1 MSLCGNIDAIM
12 GQGMMISKVKI
23 SAEGFE
29 KVEITA
35 KMAEVLGLPK
45 KAVGKWA
52 VVSTDYFEHRLR
64 KVRLDG
70 YFADDKYN
78 NHQRIP
84 NRIWDEMFGSKRSA
98 KFEISKQ
105 TIRKQNWVYGLLEQ
119 LLKIEE
125 LKNVL
130 NVMGRDEVILQ
141 ILNDTDSSREG
152 GKLYSSTSTAIA
164 HWKYKYRRAYK

>member
-1 MSLCGNIDAIM
+1 
-12 GQGMMISKVKI
+12 MMISRMKI

-29 KVEITA
+29 KVEISA
-35 KMAEVLGLPK
+35 KMAEVFGLPK
-45 KAVGKWA
+45 KAIGKWA
-52 VVSTDYFEHRLR
+52 VVAEDDVEHRLM

-84 NRIWDEMFGSKRSA
+84 NRIWGQMFGGVRCA

-105 TIRKQNWVYGLLEQ
+105 TNRKQNWVYSLLEQ

-164 HWKYKYRRAYK
+164 HWKYKYGRACK

>member
-1 MSLCGNIDAIM
+1 
-12 GQGMMISKVKI
+12 MMVSKTKI

-29 KVEITA
+29 KVEISA
-35 KMAEVLGLPK
+35 KMAEVFGLPK

-52 VVSTDYFEHRLR
+52 VVSKDYFEHRLR

-78 NHQRIP
+78 NHQRIS
-84 NRIWDEMFGSKRSA
+84 NRIWGQMFGGVRSA

-105 TIRKQNWVYGLLEQ
+105 TNRKQNWVYSLLEQ

-125 LKNVL
+125 LKSVL
-130 NVMGRDEVILQ
+130 NLMGRDEVILQ
-141 ILNDTDSSREG
+141 VLDDTDSSRAG

>member
-1 MSLCGNIDAIM
+1 
-12 GQGMMISKVKI
+12 MMLSKTKI
-23 SAEGFE
+23 SAEVFE
-29 KVEITA
+29 KVEISA
-35 KMAEVLGLPK
+35 KMAEVFGLPK
-45 KAVGKWA
+45 KAVAKWA
-52 VVSTDYFEHRLR
+52 VVSKDYFEHRLR

-84 NRIWDEMFGSKRSA
+84 NRIWGEMFGSKRSA

-119 LLKIEE
+119 LSKIEE

-141 ILNDTDSSREG
+141 ILNDTDSSRAG

-164 HWKYKYRRAYK
+164 HWKYKYGRACK

>member
-1 MSLCGNIDAIM
+1 
-12 GQGMMISKVKI
+12 MMTSKTKI
-23 SAEGFE
+23 STEGFE
-29 KVEITA
+29 KVEITV
-35 KMAEVLGLPK
+35 KMAEVFGLPK

-70 YFADDKYN
+70 YFADDKHN

-84 NRIWDEMFGSKRSA
+84 NRIWDEMFGGVRSA

-105 TIRKQNWVYGLLEQ
+105 TNRKQNWVYSLLEQ

-141 ILNDTDSSREG
+141 ILNDTDSSRAG

>member
-1 MSLCGNIDAIM
+1 
-12 GQGMMISKVKI
+12 MMVSKVKI

-29 KVEITA
+29 KVEITV
-35 KMAEVLGLPK
+35 KMAEVFGLPK

-52 VVSTDYFEHRLR
+52 VVSKDYFEHRLR

-84 NRIWDEMFGSKRSA
+84 NRIWNEMFGAKRSA

-105 TIRKQNWVYGLLEQ
+105 TNRKQNWVYGLLEQ
-119 LLKIEE
+119 LSKIEE
-125 LKNVL
+125 LKSVL
-130 NVMGRDEVILQ
+130 NLMGRDEVILQ
-141 ILNDTDSSREG
+141 ILDDTDSSRAG
-152 GKLYSSTSTAIA
+152 GKLYSSTRTAIA
-164 HWKYKYRRAYK
+164 HWKYKYGRACK

>member
-1 MSLCGNIDAIM
+1 
-12 GQGMMISKVKI
+12 MMISKVKI

-35 KMAEVLGLPK
+35 KMAEVFGLPK
-45 KAVGKWA
+45 KAIGEWA
-52 VVSTDYFEHRLR
+52 VVSKDYFEYRLR

-84 NRIWDEMFGSKRSA
+84 NKIWYEIFGAKRSA

-119 LLKIEE
+119 LSKIEE

-130 NVMGRDEVILQ
+130 NVMGRDDVILQ
-141 ILNDTDSSREG
+141 ILNDTDSSRAG

-164 HWKYKYRRAYK
+164 HWKYKYGRACK

>member
-1 MSLCGNIDAIM
+1 MDTIT
-12 GQGMMISKVKI
+12 GQGMMISKTKI

-29 KVEITA
+29 KVEITV
-35 KMAEVLGLPK
+35 KMAEVFGLPK

-105 TIRKQNWVYGLLEQ
+105 TNRKQNWVYGLLEQ
-119 LLKIEE
+119 LSKIEE

-130 NVMGRDEVILQ
+130 SVMGRDEVILQ
-141 ILNDTDSSREG
+141 ILNDTDSSRAG

-164 HWKYKYRRAYK
+164 HWKYKYGRAYK

>member
-1 MSLCGNIDAIM
+1 
-12 GQGMMISKVKI
+12 MMISRTKI

-35 KMAEVLGLPK
+35 NMAEVFGLPK
-45 KAVGKWA
+45 KAIGKWA

-84 NRIWDEMFGSKRSA
+84 NRIWGEMFGSKRSA

-105 TIRKQNWVYGLLEQ
+105 SIRKQNWVYGLLEQ
-119 LLKIEE
+119 LSKIEE

-130 NVMGRDEVILQ
+130 NVMERDEVILQ
-141 ILNDTDSSREG
+141 ILDDTDSSRAG

>member
-1 MSLCGNIDAIM
+1 
-12 GQGMMISKVKI
+12 MMISRTKI

-35 KMAEVLGLPK
+35 NMAEVFGLPK
-45 KAVGKWA
+45 KAIGKWA

-84 NRIWDEMFGSKRSA
+84 NRIWGEMFGSKRSA

-105 TIRKQNWVYGLLEQ
+105 SIRKQNWVYGLLEQ
-119 LLKIEE
+119 LSKIEE

-130 NVMGRDEVILQ
+130 NVMERDEVILQ
-141 ILNDTDSSREG
+141 ILDDTDSSRAG

-164 HWKYKYRRAYK
+164 PHVQMVS

>member
-1 MSLCGNIDAIM
+1 
-12 GQGMMISKVKI
+12 MMTSKTKI
-23 SAEGFE
+23 STEGFE

-35 KMAEVLGLPK
+35 EMADIFGLPK

-84 NRIWDEMFGSKRSA
+84 NKIWGEMFGSKRSA

-105 TIRKQNWVYGLLEQ
+105 SIRKQNWVYGLLEQ
-119 LLKIEE
+119 LSKIEE

-141 ILNDTDSSREG
+141 ILDDTDSSRAG

-164 HWKYKYRRAYK
+164 HWKYKYGRACR

>member
-1 MSLCGNIDAIM
+1 MYHK
-12 GQGMMISKVKI
+12 GQGMMVSKTKI
-23 SAEGFE
+23 STEGFE

-35 KMAEVLGLPK
+35 EMAEVFGLPK

-52 VVSTDYFEHRLR
+52 VVSKDYFEHRLR

-84 NRIWDEMFGSKRSA
+84 NRIWGEMFGSKRFA

-105 TIRKQNWVYGLLEQ
+105 TNRKQNWVYGLLEQ
-119 LLKIEE
+119 LSKIEE
-125 LKNVL
+125 LKSIL
-130 NVMGRDEVILQ
+130 SLMGRDEVILQ
-141 ILNDTDSSREG
+141 ILNDTDSSRAG

-164 HWKYKYRRAYK
+164 HWKYKYGRACK